1 MEGPIPRAVFI
12 DTSLGT
18 HLAMLI
24 SDTDTVSDLKRKIK
38 VEHKACFPTLGEIHV
53 NAVKVKRKGDFY
65 HLADSMHV
73 RSAFNGVKKNWF
85 VSVDASI
92 LSVYSDGRNRLNPSS
107 SDQPVLLAIT
117 SKPSSD
123 QLDTTPDDQPETVP
137 KRLSRFE
144 VSATPKA
151 GSYQNVDK
159 VVPVI
164 ASENLVVE
172 QNDVIDCSN
181 VNRMTPLPSLWM
193 KQNTEIST
201 SIPLSTE
208 PLDVC
213 DSFTTGSRNK
223 KREKNE
229 KKSKACN
236 LEDLSHP
243 SSRKAIRNEMEV
255 QKESLVFDR
264 NDLIGEPENIMAPNQ
279 SIQSP
284 KTSEPQQASFK
295 EKPLELVQEKDI
307 EMHDVNSHKQYSGD
321 GAGDGVHSCSLVVRE
336 PDHSK
341 KEFGQNKVTG
351 GIEKA
356 ILTGE
361 SVAASKIEEL
371 KALPKKRKK
380 SKRLK
385 ESDGG
390 KSINSFTEH
399 IESSLIGRSLADLQ
413 KVSEGDESRNK
424 LENQENF
431 LSQAR
436 GEETMVMAAAEP
448 LDMHG
453 TKVESSQQVI
463 EKNMDIESI
472 EEKTKK
478 KSKKSRRSTV
488 ENLPGVEMKDPNL
501 DVNDP
506 ILTSATGNETT
517 TSHRRPVKA
526 SSHASEGNS
535 GGDPPQSTKNVDLPS
550 NDHLD
555 KGENLSE
562 ARGGE
567 TIVKLAAPGHLDV
580 HRSKAE
586 SSQQIIEKEAKTD
599 SIGEKTKK
607 KRKKS
612 RRSTGENLPLVEM
625 KDPNSDAFELTPM
638 STTLNDTTSE
648 HASYKKSMKAPLHT
662 SEGNKKGGP
671 PQSIS
676 NVDPLSG
683 DRLDKGE
690 TNLSQARG
698 AETIVRAVEPL
709 DVDGTKVESSQ
720 QIIEKELNF
729 DCTEEKTKKKKRKS
743 RRSTRENLPR
753 MEMKDPYSD
762 AFEPTTMTTTL
773 NDASYEHTRYM
784 KPMKAPSHTSEGNK
798 EGGPPQSITEVD
810 LPSGDHL
817 DKGENNLSQARGGE
831 MIVRATTVEPL
842 DVHGT
847 KAESSQKIIEKVN
860 FENAEEKKTKKKRKK
875 SGRSTVE
882 NLPSVEME
890 DPKSSTIDPL
900 PISATVDKTANGHT
914 SYLKPMEAPS
924 HTFEGNNEGDP
935 AQLIVNVDLP
945 SGDHLAKGENNLSQT
960 RGGETMVRDAAAEP
974 LDVYGS
980 KAESLEEIIDKEMNI
995 ETFEENT
1002 HKKRKKSRRSTVENL
1017 PSVDMEDPHSDAN
1030 DPLPISATVNETDNG
1045 HSNHMKAMNAPS
1057 HTIEGNSED
1066 DPPQSIRDVD
1076 LLPSGDHLGGVNNHS
1091 KAVNERDTIN
1101 FGDYFVPR
1109 QLQQEALAPNNSVVH
1124 GGTKENGVTKKVKGK
1139 RTKKADTTVDG
1150 SSSWLQSSV
1159 MSNGPQDGQK
1169 SPTGNSY
1176 SIQLQESLAN
1186 DKNGKEPPVGPGSTD
1201 LTLLSSK
1208 SDKFKIIAE
1217 EAPGAKVI
1225 VATPNLEKDSEA
1237 SAASGSDMKRT
1248 KNVKAGNNRRSE
1260 VDRYRL
1266 AVRKSSHQHTG
1277 EVVGTSER
1285 KKSLLATSVAIFK
1298 DESSGSSAE
1307 AEGIEGSYSSTR
1319 TPSDTLLSG
1328 YSDGDSN
1335 ANLNSPR
1342 DGNLSRKYDGGSSMK
1357 KSQSSDRKDLTLD
1370 RILRSSSRYKKAK
1383 LVASQSQLE
1392 DSESQPLEFVPDSQA
1407 IS

>member
-1 MEGPIPRAVFI
+1 
-12 DTSLGT
+12 
-18 HLAMLI
+18 
-24 SDTDTVSDLKRKIK
+24 
-38 VEHKACFPTLGEIHV
+38 
-53 NAVKVKRKGDFY
+53 
-65 HLADSMHV
+65 MHV

-92 LSVYSDGRNRLNPSS
+92 LTVYSDGQNRLNPSS

-117 SKPSSD
+117 SKPSGD

-151 GSYQNVDK
+151 GSYQHVDK
-159 VVPVI
+159 VVPVV
-164 ASENLVVE
+164 ASEKLGVE
-172 QNDVIDCSN
+172 QNDGVGSSN
-181 VNRMTPLPSLWM
+181 VNRMTPLPYLGRN
-193 KQNTEIST
+193 QNNEIST
-201 SIPLSTE
+201 SNALSTE

-223 KREKNE
+223 KRKKNE

-236 LEDLSHP
+236 PEDLSHH
-243 SSRKAIRNEMEV
+243 SSQKAIRNEMEV

-264 NDLIGEPENIMAPNQ
+264 NDLIGEPENIVAPDQ

-284 KTSEPQQASFK
+284 KSSEPQRASFK
-295 EKPLELVQEKDI
+295 EKLVETVQEKDI

-321 GAGDGVHSCSLVVRE
+321 FAGDGVHSCPLAVRE

-341 KEFGQNKVTG
+341 REFGQTKVTG
-351 GIEKA
+351 VIEKA
-356 ILTGE
+356 IVTGE
-361 SVAASKIEEL
+361 SVAASKTEEL
-371 KALPKKRKK
+371 KASPKKRKK

-385 ESDGG
+385 EADGE
-390 KSINSFTEH
+390 KRINSFTEH

-424 LENQENF
+424 LENPENF

-436 GEETMVMAAAEP
+436 GGETMVMAAAEP

-463 EKNMDIESI
+463 EKNMDIESSK
-472 EEKTKK
+472 EKTKK
-478 KSKKSRRSTV
+478 KSKKSRRSTA
-488 ENLPGVEMKDPNL
+488 ENLPCVEMKDPDL

-517 TSHRRPVKA
+517 TSHRSPVKA

-535 GGDPPQSTKNVDLPS
+535 GVDPPQSTKIVDLPS

-567 TIVKLAAPGHLDV
+567 KMVKIAAPGHLDV

-586 SSQQIIEKEAKTD
+586 SSQQIIEKEVKTD

-612 RRSTGENLPLVEM
+612 RRSTGENLPVVETE
-625 KDPNSDAFELTPM
+625 DPNSNAFELTPM
-638 STTLNDTTSE
+638 STTLNDTTNE
-648 HASYKKSMKAPLHT
+648 PASYNKSMKSSLHT
-662 SEGNKKGGP
+662 SEGNNEGGP

-676 NVDPLSG
+676 NVDLLSG
-683 DRLDKGE
+683 DHLDKGE

-709 DVDGTKVESSQ
+709 DVHGTKAESSQ
-720 QIIEKELNF
+720 LIIEKELNF
-729 DCTEEKTKKKKRKS
+729 DCTEEKKKKKKS
-743 RRSTRENLPR
+743 GRSTGENLACL
-753 MEMKDPYSD
+753 EMKDPTSD
-762 AFEPTTMTTTL
+762 AFEPATMTTTL
-773 NDASYEHTRYM
+773 NVTSYEHTRYM

-798 EGGPPQSITEVD
+798 EGGPPQSITKLD
-810 LPSGDHL
+810 LPTGDRL

-831 MIVRATTVEPL
+831 TIVRAATVERL

-847 KAESSQKIIEKVN
+847 KVESSQKIIEKVN
-860 FENAEEKKTKKKRKK
+860 FENAKEKNTKKKRKK

-890 DPKSSTIDPL
+890 DPKSNTIDSL
-900 PISATVDKTANGHT
+900 PISATVDKTANWHT
-914 SYLKPMEAPS
+914 SYLTPTEAPS
-924 HTFEGNNEGDP
+924 HTSEGNNEGDP
-935 AQLIVNVDLP
+935 AQSIVNVDLP
-945 SGDHLAKGENNLSQT
+945 SGDHLAKGENNLSRR
-960 RGGETMVRDAAAEP
+960 RGGETMARTAAVEP
-974 LDVYGS
+974 LDVYGT
-980 KAESLEEIIDKEMNI
+980 KAESLEKVIDKKMNI
-995 ETFEENT
+995 ESVEENT
-1002 HKKRKKSRRSTVENL
+1002 HKKRKKARRSTVENL

-1030 DPLPISATVNETDNG
+1030 DPLPISTNVNETDNG
-1045 HSNHMKAMNAPS
+1045 HANSMKAMKAPS
-1057 HTIEGNSED
+1057 HTMEGNSED

-1076 LLPSGDHLGGVNNHS
+1076 LLPSGDHLDRVNNHS
-1091 KAVNERDTIN
+1091 KVVNERDSIN
-1101 FGDYFVPR
+1101 FSDYFVPR
-1109 QLQQEALAPNNSVVH
+1109 QLQQEALAPDNSVVD
-1124 GGTKENGVTKKVKGK
+1124 GGTKENGAAKKVKGK
-1139 RTKKADTTVDG
+1139 RRKKADATVDG
-1150 SSSWLQSSV
+1150 SSSWLKSSV
-1159 MSNGPQDGQK
+1159 MSNGPQEGQK

-1201 LTLLSSK
+1201 LSFLSSK

-1217 EAPGAKVI
+1217 EALGAKVI
-1225 VATPNLEKDSEA
+1225 VATPNLEKDSET

-1248 KNVKAGNNRRSE
+1248 KIVKAGNNRRSE

-1277 EVVGTSER
+1277 EVVGTSGS

-1307 AEGIEGSYSSTR
+1307 VERIEGSDASTR
-1319 TPSDTLLSG
+1319 TPSDTLLSD

-1342 DGNLSRKYDGGSSMK
+1342 DGNLSRKDDGGSSMK
-1357 KSQSSDRKDLTLD
+1357 KSQTSDRKDLTLD
-1370 RILRSSSRYKKAK
+1370 KILRSSSRYKKAK
-1383 LVASQSQLE
+1383 LAASQSQLE

>member
-295 EKPLELVQEKDI
+295 EKPLELVQEKGKNI

-784 KPMKAPSHTSEGNK
+784 KPMKAPSHT
-798 EGGPPQSITEVD
+798 
-810 LPSGDHL
+810 
-817 DKGENNLSQARGGE
+817 
-831 MIVRATTVEPL
+831 
-842 DVHGT
+842 
-847 KAESSQKIIEKVN
+847 
-860 FENAEEKKTKKKRKK
+860 
-875 SGRSTVE
+875 
-882 NLPSVEME
+882 
-890 DPKSSTIDPL
+890 
-900 PISATVDKTANGHT
+900 
-914 SYLKPMEAPS
+914 
-924 HTFEGNNEGDP
+924 
-935 AQLIVNVDLP
+935 
-945 SGDHLAKGENNLSQT
+945 
-960 RGGETMVRDAAAEP
+960 
-974 LDVYGS
+974 
-980 KAESLEEIIDKEMNI
+980 
-995 ETFEENT
+995 
-1002 HKKRKKSRRSTVENL
+1002 
-1017 PSVDMEDPHSDAN
+1017 
-1030 DPLPISATVNETDNG
+1030 
-1045 HSNHMKAMNAPS
+1045 
-1057 HTIEGNSED
+1057 IEGNSED